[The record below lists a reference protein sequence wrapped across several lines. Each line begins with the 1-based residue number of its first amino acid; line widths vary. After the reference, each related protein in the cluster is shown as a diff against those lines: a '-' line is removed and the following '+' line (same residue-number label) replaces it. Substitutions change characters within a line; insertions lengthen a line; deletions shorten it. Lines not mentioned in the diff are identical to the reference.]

1 MELFKKLTC
10 IFLCLCAVC
19 TFVSCNSG
27 NEGANSDDVSN
38 ESTVQTN
45 VSDMISNDD
54 EAQTTVIPSPD
65 DTTTPTTDAPIS
77 VTAYYDDYLTHVSD
91 ISASSE
97 SAEIKSGDAL
107 ELIEVGGI
115 KYFHAKQIGT
125 SQITDGQNTV
135 EITVLKAKINIIVV
149 MGQSNSGNHFDN
161 ATSDISCPLGTAYW
175 WGNGKGLGASEPVDF
190 THATK
195 GFHSPL
201 LAELYA
207 QSVKHGEP
215 VKNVLV
221 WHEGGSQNGNGTSKN
236 GSSIYGWA
244 TDANNASGTD
254 FTVKMV
260 NKCLSYYEG
269 LNDKFEI
276 VSKGVYWLQGEGDGV
291 RGIDPKE
298 YIGCF
303 MAIWNKLKTEAGLE
317 YMAIMRVRQGGDNNT
332 NNNDIHYSTTV
343 SSQFALA
350 NNNPD
355 IFIATT
361 LTENFTGTPTT
372 KVSVDIQNYITLMDA
387 YSSSAS
393 HSDKYKNTATYKDG
407 VLTMPMST
415 LFGSNNK
422 NHYGKFGYA
431 LIAADAAYNM
441 YNALNKNS
449 FAITQANSSGKPD
462 KNNQTV
468 SEAGS
473 TLTLDITDMSNDLA
487 FRATPGST
495 TGTLSIK
502 ITSAGNDITNADGV
516 INASGANYGCVNVK
530 TLKKYDDVKIAVT
543 YTTKSNSGTVT
554 YDIIDNSIDLPE
566 NTPAEYTWDFNED
579 LFARDKDGNK
589 VNAFNSTA
597 LQGSYSIEN
606 GILKCSKAQL
616 ELMKTIEFKSDAN
629 WSIEIKFG
637 DTTGSSGFIIATH
650 KDNVKGNK
658 ALSNRGGKLNISDYD
673 NKGYQSNAG
682 YYNYYSSAGTITTG
696 CVLKLV
702 NTYNPTTGTSVMS
715 LYKDGVLVI
724 ENMQYTTGDFNGG
737 GSLDMSPYTVDA
749 NFAFAY
755 LGCSNSSGSFLLT
768 TQIDYIK
775 INTGA
780 K

>member
-1 MELFKKLTC
+1 MKLFKRFTC
-10 IFLCLCAVC
+10 IFLCVC
-19 TFVSCNSG
+19 SILTFVSCNSG
-27 NEGANSDDVSN
+27 NDSSNSDDVSKDP
-38 ESTVQTN
+38 TAQTT
-45 VSDMISNDD
+45 VSDETSNNS
-54 EAQTTVIPSPD
+54 EAQTTVAPPTD
-65 DTTTPTTDAPIS
+65 ETTTQTTDTPIS
-77 VTAYYDDYLTHVSD
+77 ITAYYDDYLTD
-91 ISASSE
+91 ISGVSA
-97 SAEIKSGDAL
+97 SAEGAAVKSGDAL
-107 ELIEVGGI
+107 ELIEVGGV
-115 KYFHAKQIGT
+115 KYFHAKQLGV
-125 SQITDGQNTV
+125 SQVTDGNITV
-135 EITVLKAKINIIVV
+135 EITVLKAKINIIVI

-161 ATSDISCPLGTAYW
+161 ATSDIKCPLGTAYW
-175 WGNGKGLGASEPVDF
+175 WGNGLGVGAKEPVNF

-207 QSVKHGEP
+207 QSVKNGEP

-221 WHEGGSQNGNGTSKN
+221 WHEGGSQTGNGTSKN

-244 TDANNASGTD
+244 ADANNASGTD

-291 RGIDPKE
+291 RGIDPSE

-303 MAIWNKLKTEAGLE
+303 MAMWNKLKTEAGLE

-343 SSQFALA
+343 ASQFALA
-350 NNNPD
+350 NSHPD

-372 KVSVDIQNYITLMDA
+372 KISVDIQNYITLMEA
-387 YSSSAS
+387 YSASAS

-449 FAITQANSSGKPD
+449 FTITQANSSGKPD

-468 SEAGS
+468 SDAGAS
-473 TLTLDITDMSNDLA
+473 LSLDITDMSDDLA
-487 FRATPGST
+487 FLATPGSA
-495 TGTLSIK
+495 TGTLAIK
-502 ITSAGNDITNADGV
+502 VTSAGKDITQADGV
-516 INASGANYGCVNVK
+516 INTSGANYGCINVK
-530 TLKKYDDVKIAVT
+530 ALKKYDDVKITVT
-543 YTTKSNSGTVT
+543 YTAKANSGTVT

-606 GILKCSKAQL
+606 GILKCSKLQL
-616 ELMKTIEFKSDAN
+616 EILKAIEFKSNAN

-658 ALSNRGGKLNISDYD
+658 ALSNRGGRLNISDYD
-673 NKGYQSNAG
+673 TKEYSTSAG
-682 YYNYYSSAGTITTG
+682 YYNYYSTTGTITTG

-702 NTYNPTTGTSVMS
+702 NTYNATTGTSVMS

-737 GSLDMSPYTVDA
+737 SSLDMSPYSVDA

-775 INTGA
+775 VNTGA